1 MNQLQ
6 KVAAKLLE
14 MYLNEPTAERDV
26 SKHKLSVRLERIGR
40 MKYLSAPPMTV
51 KQIALEFQV
60 TDKRIED
67 LIAQLNRRVKRYF
80 HEKEMR
86 SEGEKAAADLR
97 AKPESEWGDIK
108 IVELP
113 IPVRL
118 QYALRNAGI
127 EDVAQLAACDESR
140 VLRMKNVSETS
151 LARLKELGIRFA
163 SG

>member
-1 MNQLQ
+1 MKQLQ

-14 MYLNEPTAERDV
+14 MYLNEPATERDA

-40 MKYLSAPPMTV
+40 MKYLSTPPITV
-51 KQIALEFQV
+51 RQIALEYQL
-60 TDKRIED
+60 TDQRIED

-80 HEKEMR
+80 HDKEMR
-86 SEGEKAAADLR
+86 SEGEKAAAELR
-97 AKPESEWGDIK
+97 AKPESEWSSIK

-127 EDVAQLAACDESR
+127 EDVAQLASCNESR
-140 VLRMKNVSETS
+140 VLRMKNVSDSS

-163 SG
+163 AS